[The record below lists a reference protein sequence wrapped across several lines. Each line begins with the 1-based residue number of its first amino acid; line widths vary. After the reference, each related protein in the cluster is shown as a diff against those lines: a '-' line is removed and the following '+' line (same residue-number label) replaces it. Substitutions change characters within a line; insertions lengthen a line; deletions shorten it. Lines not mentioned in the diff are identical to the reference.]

1 MKWTIWIFVATSLSA
16 VSSDFPQN
24 PDVKFTGVHS
34 LHYTYS
40 ALSSNQNELP
50 TFVAMG
56 LIDDRQIDY
65 YDSNTKQKVPRQ
77 AWMEKMM
84 SEDYWK
90 KGTLS
95 RKSKEQWFRVNVDI
109 LMSRTNDTN
118 GLHVL
123 QWMHGCEVDFDKGSV
138 KGMDM
143 YSYDGKDFLSFDKE
157 NMQWVAPVEPALQT
171 KIKWDKEQILNQY
184 TKGYLENECV
194 DWLKRF
200 MNYSVGE
207 ATKSNVPTVRLF
219 GKRMTD
225 KVRVTCLA
233 TGFYP
238 RDIKVYIT
246 KDGEIITPEEEDP
259 LPNDDH
265 TFQTRRNID
274 INPDDKSKY
283 ACKVLHNTLEEKIIV
298 PWDRTILNENKGNG
312 MVWGI
317 MGACILLFFCS
328 MAVLVYKYRLKRVP
342 ETSSA
347 TSNGNATLNAGNGLP
362 GYPNGHVGISVTNLG
377 ECSSLL
383 KPGNATLKAENG
395 GSNNL
400 LFTGLPGYP
409 NGHVGISVTN
419 LGECSSLLKSDEFSK
434 CSLTGSADS
443 GVDVKN

>member
-16 VSSDFPQN
+16 VSSDVTDFPQN

-40 ALSSNQNELP
+40 AVSSDQYKLP

-77 AWMEKMM
+77 AWMKKNMNKE
-84 SEDYWK
+84 YWK

-95 RKSKEQWFRVNVDI
+95 RKSKEQWFSVNVGI
-109 LMSRTNDTN
+109 LKSRINSTKD
-118 GLHVL
+118 LHVL

-194 DWLKRF
+194 DWLKKF

-207 ATKSNVPTVRLF
+207 TTKSNVPTVSLF

-238 RDIKVYIT
+238 RDFKVYIT
-246 KDGEIITPEEEDP
+246 KDGKTITPEEQDP

-283 ACKVLHNTLEEKIIV
+283 ACEVVHNTLEKKIIV
-298 PWDRTILNENKGNG
+298 PWDRTILNENKENR
-312 MVWGI
+312 MIWGI
-317 MGACILLFFCS
+317 MSACILLFFCI
-328 MAVLVYKYRLKRVP
+328 MAFLVCKYRQKTAP

-347 TSNGNATLNAGNGLP
+347 TSNGNATLKAENGESNNPLFTGLS
-362 GYPNGHVGISVTNLG
+362 GYPNGHVGILVTNLG

-383 KPGNATLKAENG
+383 KT
-395 GSNNL
+395 
-400 LFTGLPGYP
+400 
-409 NGHVGISVTN
+409 
-419 LGECSSLLKSDEFSK
+419 DDFSK

-443 GVDVKN
+443 GVDVKMKIVSED